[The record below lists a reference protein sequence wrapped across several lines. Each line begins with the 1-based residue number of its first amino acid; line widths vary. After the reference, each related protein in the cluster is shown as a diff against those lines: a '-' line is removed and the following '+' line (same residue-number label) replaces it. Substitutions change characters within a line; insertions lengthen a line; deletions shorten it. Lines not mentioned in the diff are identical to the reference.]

1 MERRWLAES
10 RYPEKDK
17 GRLASRPYPEDP
29 HDAWRRVALP
39 GLRAGVRYTVSLNA
53 LPNATCAAARRA
65 MGTRY
70 GEQLT

>member
-1 MERRWLAES
+1 VTGCSSLVLRSVISNDPDRKGADAPMPRRLKAFLL
-10 RYPEKDK
+10 KV
-17 GRLASRPYPEDP
+17 
-29 HDAWRRVALP
+29 DAV
-39 GLRAGVRYTVSLNA
+39 YTVSLSD